1 MRIVQDI
8 SRKKG
13 SCVIQ
18 DFSSVPRKI
27 VNASRKR
34 QPSVPHTNRASEA
47 RNLRV
52 ELIWERVW
60 FFVVQQMLKKN
71 ILVQLKYIQK
81 KTLKMRLGLKASE
94 SYSIVRI
101 ALMIYRRMA
110 HMCLINLADLVC
122 ETLYRRLSVVQLGE

>member
-8 SRKKG
+8 SWKKG

-18 DFSSVPRKI
+18 DYSSVPRKI

-34 QPSVPHTNRASEA
+34 QPSVPNTNRAFEA

-71 ILVQLKYIQK
+71 ILVQLKYIKK
-81 KTLKMRLGLKASE
+81 KTLKMILGLKASE
-94 SYSIVRI
+94 SYSIV
-101 ALMIYRRMA
+101 ALIIYRRMA
-110 HMCLINLADLVC
+110 HMCLINLVADLVC

>member
-1 MRIVQDI
+1 MFELGIDKI
-8 SRKKG
+8 APNRKSVCCSNHQMVKKWTRG
-13 SCVIQ
+13 FEDRKIQCVLYKIFRSCVIQ

-71 ILVQLKYIQK
+71 ILVQWKYIQK
-81 KTLKMRLGLKASE
+81 KTLKMRLGLKAE
-94 SYSIVRI
+94 
-101 ALMIYRRMA
+101 
-110 HMCLINLADLVC
+110 
-122 ETLYRRLSVVQLGE
+122 